1 MAQTWGAPEFPV
13 IYTVH
18 PVGTLDRTG
27 IKERAKELAD
37 PVVAVL
43 TGVEA
48 SELQPRV

>member
-1 MAQTWGAPEFPV
+1 M

-18 PVGTLDRTG
+18 PVGILDRTG